1 MGPLYPRTLARGGF
15 EKEVRAIVAANPTRD
30 SAVVPTEAETLL
42 EQLTIF
48 GTPEQA
54 RARLEPWY
62 GAGAARP
69 ILFLRPNLT
78 PKEIDFTLGAFRP

>member
-1 MGPLYPRTLARGGF
+1 MGPLYPRTLGRGGF

-30 SAVVPTEAETLL
+30 SAVVPPEAETLL

-48 GTPEQA
+48 GTPEQC
-54 RARLEPWY
+54 RAQLAPWY
-62 GAGAARP
+62 GAGAALP

-78 PKEIDFTLGAFRP
+78 PQEIDFTLSAFR

>member
-1 MGPLYPRTLARGGF
+1 VKT
-15 EKEVRAIVAANPTRD
+15 VVAANPTRD
-30 SAVVPTEAETLL
+30 SAVVPAEAETLL
-42 EQLTIF
+42 DQLTVF

-62 GAGAARP
+62 GAGAALP

-78 PKEIDFTLGAFRP
+78 PQEIDFTLAAFR